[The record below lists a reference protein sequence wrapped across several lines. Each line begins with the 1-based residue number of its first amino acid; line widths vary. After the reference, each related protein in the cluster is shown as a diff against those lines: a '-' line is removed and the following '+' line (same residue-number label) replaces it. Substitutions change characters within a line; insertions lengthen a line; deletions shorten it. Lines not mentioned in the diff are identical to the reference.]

1 MKKKILTILSICAL
15 AVAGLAFGMLQ
26 PVEATA
32 ATATTYYV
40 SSSGSDEGSGKS
52 DSPYATL
59 DKALTMAVNGDIISL
74 KDTVKLD
81 DWTAHGKTVTITGG
95 GLDASGDSAVEI
107 NDSVTFTNMRW
118 IVDSNA
124 FVYANGYKTTIGEN
138 VSWSNEIRIFGGGQE
153 GTTVASTDLTVLSGV
168 YTHIYGGSYKGGT
181 VTGDTNLTVGGTT
194 NNSSAVDTAIEKH
207 TGKYYIF
214 GGGHSSN
221 KVQGSTNLVV
231 KDSAKAVYVFGG
243 SHGWA
248 EQTSISKGTN
258 ITVSGG
264 TMMGVYG
271 GSQGANSGSGSKVCI
286 EGGTIQQVFGGSE
299 GFPLTGNVD
308 LRIVGGTITRRVYGG
323 CYNNYKVLE
332 GWVTKYKVSGKISI
346 EIGDNAN
353 IDFSSSEDDRGIFA
367 FSRYKSALE
376 TDTQI
381 VFTGSEAYEKYKNKL
396 GNDYSGASWDLP
408 GANDYHYYTYTAND
422 NVLTQTCAYHDTLEA
437 TATLGLDENVSLQY
451 TRNQITPATLAFSE
465 DWEYDKPS
473 IVYENNVEVGKA
485 TSSITA
491 GKATATQSF
500 IIVDTPTILGG
511 SVRLSAPSG
520 LRFQSK
526 VNENLKDTGAKFGTL
541 IIPKGVLG
549 ENELTANTALVENVK
564 QEKWATDSV
573 KKNNSDDYQ
582 DGYEYFNGVL
592 TKIPETHYGTIIVA
606 RSYVY
611 ANGQY
616 YYSDAIERSIA
627 QVSAYALRDGY
638 TNDILY
644 DYVDKALEGA
654 TVSMTSKLTLIE
666 TETYQLALSG
676 HKGYVAIWSS
686 SNKDVATV
694 DENGKI
700 TALENEGTATITAK
714 LGNLEVKCEVTVN
727 QKWTGYY

>member
-26 PVEATA
+26 PVEVTA

-59 DKALTMAVNGDIISL
+59 DKALTMAANGDIISL

-81 DWTAHGKTVTITGG
+81 SWTAHGKSVTITGG
-95 GLDASGDSAVEI
+95 SLDASGDSAVEI
-107 NDSVTFTNMRW
+107 NDSVTFTNMSW
-118 IVDSNA
+118 IVDSDA

-138 VSWSNEIRIFGGGQE
+138 VSWSNEIRIFGGGQD

-168 YTHIYGGSYKGGT
+168 YTHIYGGSNQGGT
-181 VTGDTNLTVGGTT
+181 VTGNTNLTVGGTT
-194 NNSSAVDTAIEKH
+194 NNSSAVDTAIENH

-214 GGGHSSN
+214 GGGHTTN
-221 KVQGSTNLVV
+221 TIKGSTNLVV
-231 KDSAKAVYVFGG
+231 KDQAKAVYVFGA
-243 SHGWA
+243 SHGYSD
-248 EQTSISKGTN
+248 TRYISGSANTT
-258 ITVSGG
+258 ILDG
-264 TMMGVYG
+264 TMMAVFG
-271 GSQGANSGSGSKVCI
+271 GSQGGYASNGANVRI
-286 EGGTIQQVFGGSE
+286 EGGDMQQVFGGSE
-299 GFPLTGNVD
+299 NWPFSMGDINLQ
-308 LRIVGGTITRRVYGG
+308 IVGGTITRRVYGG
-323 CYNNYKVLE
+323 CYNDSTNYYVQR
-332 GWVTKYKVSGKISI
+332 GKINL
-346 EIGDNAN
+346 EIGGDVN
-353 IDFSSSEDDRGIFA
+353 ITFGASQSDKGIYA
-367 FSRYKSALE
+367 RSRYNDDVE
-376 TDTQI
+376 DCQI
-381 VFTGSEAYEKYKNKL
+381 VFTSEAAYNAYKDKL
-396 GNDYSGASWDLP
+396 GGQDW
-408 GANDYHYYTYTAND
+408 GANSIMGNTSAADTYHYYTYTAND
-422 NVLTQTCAYHDTLEA
+422 NVLTQTCAYHNTLAA

-451 TRNQITPATLAFSE
+451 TGNQITPATLAFSE

-500 IIVDTPTILGG
+500 IIVDTPVVLGG

-526 VNENLKDTGAKFGTL
+526 VNENLKDTGATFGTL

-549 ENELTANTALVENVK
+549 ENELTAETALVENVE
-564 QEKWATDSV
+564 QTKWATDSV
-573 KKNNSDDYQ
+573 KKNNPEDYQ

-676 HKGYVAIWSS
+676 NKGYVAIWSS

-700 TALENEGTATITAK
+700 TALKNEGTATITAK
-714 LGNLEVKCEVTVN
+714 LGNLEVECEVTVN

>member
-95 GLDASGDSAVEI
+95 GGLDASGDSAVEI
-107 NDSVTFTNMRW
+107 NDSVTFTNMSW
-118 IVDSNA
+118 IVDSDA

-138 VSWSNEIRIFGGGQE
+138 VSWSNEIRIFGGGQA

-168 YTHIYGGSYKGGT
+168 YTHIYGGSNQGGT
-181 VTGDTNLTVGGTT
+181 VTGNTNLTVGGTT
-194 NNSSAVDTAIEKH
+194 NNSSAVDTAIKNH

-214 GGGHSSN
+214 GGGHSTN
-221 KVQGSTNLVV
+221 TIKGSTNLVV
-231 KDSAKAVYVFGG
+231 KDQAKAVYVFGA
-243 SHGWA
+243 SHGYSD
-248 EQTSISKGTN
+248 TRYISGSANTTILN
-258 ITVSGG
+258 G

-271 GSQGANSGSGSKVCI
+271 GSQGGYASNGASIRI
-286 EGGTIQQVFGGSE
+286 EGGKIQQVFGGSE
-299 GFPLTGNVD
+299 SWPFSMGDIKLQ
-308 LRIVGGTITRRVYGG
+308 IIGGTITRRIYGG
-323 CYNNYKVLE
+323 CYNATKSLSTTFKTDYKVE
-332 GWVTKYKVSGKISI
+332 RGKIII
-346 EIGDNAN
+346 EIGGNAN
-353 IDFSSSEDDRGIFA
+353 IDFSSTESDKGIFA
-367 FSRYKSALE
+367 FSRYSSELE

-381 VFTGSEAYEKYKNKL
+381 VFTSETAYNAYKNKL
-396 GNDYSGASWDLP
+396 GNDYSGAVWNLS
-408 GANDYHYYTYTAND
+408 GAKAYHYYTYAAND
-422 NVLTQTCAYHDTLEA
+422 NVLTQECAYHSDLAA
-437 TATLGLDENVSLQY
+437 TAALSITGDCKY
-451 TRNQITPATLAFSE
+451 TGNALTPVGVEFSE
-465 DWEYDKPS
+465 DWEYDKPT
-473 IVYENNVEVGKA
+473 IVYQNNVKIGA
-485 TSSITA
+485 
-491 GKATATQSF
+491 ATATLGVGGVNAEQKF
-500 IIVDTPTILGG
+500 VIVDTPTVLGG
-511 SVRLSAPSG
+511 SVRTSAPSG

-526 VNENLKDTGAKFGTL
+526 IDANLKDSGAEFGTL
-541 IIPKGVLG
+541 YIPKAVLG
-549 ENELTANTALVENVK
+549 ANELTVDTNAVNVK
-564 QEKWATDSV
+564 QTKWATDSV
-573 KKNNSDDYQ
+573 HPEDYEE
-582 DGYEYFNGVL
+582 GYEYFNAVL
-592 TKIPETHYGTIIVA
+592 TGIPEAHYDKEIVA

-616 YYSDAIERSIA
+616 YYSETIERSIA

-666 TETYQLALSG
+666 TETYQLALSEN
-676 HKGYVAIWSS
+676 KGYVAIWSS

-700 TALENEGTATITAK
+700 TALKNEGTATITAK